1 MVKKDEAFLSKL
13 RETFAVEANEHLQ
26 SITHGLFEL
35 EKSPG
40 AARRKEIVES
50 IFRNAHNLK
59 GAARAVN
66 YTGIET
72 LCQAMESV
80 FSALKQDKL
89 QFSSVLFDQLQR
101 TVDVIDTMLTADKI
115 AAPEHERHITEIL
128 VQQLEGLISGK
139 DATGAKA
146 AAAVMDSMGSDRIP
160 APETRVQTPG
170 TIRITASKLDSLFR
184 QAEEMIS
191 AKQAVEQHGNILHGI
206 NGVLEAHVK
215 NIDKPRGYLTLLQS
229 LAERSPQALPGGLAE
244 FNRFLSILEQ
254 QRSTARQLTE
264 KIRELTAAVAADR
277 RTLVKMIDNLQDTAK
292 ELLMQPLNATFDIL
306 PRIVRD
312 IAHEQGKEV
321 DIIIQGG
328 EVELDRRIQEEMK
341 DPLIHL
347 VRNCVDHGIEPPV
360 QRLGRNKPAR
370 GRININVAQQGTGKV
385 VIEIADDGQ
394 GIDRGQVLKAAQK
407 LAFISSEDSGNA
419 DQQLINSLIFR
430 SGLSTSPIVT
440 DISGRGL
447 GLAIVREKTE
457 RLGGTVMLETEP
469 GVKSVFRIT
478 LPVMLAAFH
487 GVIVRAAGHT
497 FVLPAMNVERVMRV
511 PRENIKTVENRAVI
525 QVNGHSLSLARL
537 ADVLGLPRGNHPEPD
552 AKFLSVVVLNS
563 GGDSI
568 AFGVEEVLHEQEI
581 LLKDLGSRLKH
592 VRHFT
597 GSSPLGSG
605 RLVPFLNAADLMQTA
620 MEASANRVPALAD
633 EGAEPRIKSILV
645 VEDSITARSLLKN
658 ILEAAGY
665 QVQTAVDGIDA
676 MTSLKTG
683 SFDLVV
689 SDVEMPRMDGFDL
702 TEKIRADN
710 KLKDIPVI
718 LVTALASREHRER
731 GIDAGANAYI
741 VKSNFDQSGL
751 IEIVRRY
758 L

>member
-1 MVKKDEAFLSKL
+1 
-13 RETFAVEANEHLQ
+13 
-26 SITHGLFEL
+26 
-35 EKSPG
+35 
-40 AARRKEIVES
+40 
-50 IFRNAHNLK
+50 
-59 GAARAVN
+59 
-66 YTGIET
+66 
-72 LCQAMESV
+72 
-80 FSALKQDKL
+80 
-89 QFSSVLFDQLQR
+89 
-101 TVDVIDTMLTADKI
+101 
-115 AAPEHERHITEIL
+115 
-128 VQQLEGLISGK
+128 
-139 DATGAKA
+139 
-146 AAAVMDSMGSDRIP
+146 
-160 APETRVQTPG
+160 
-170 TIRITASKLDSLFR
+170 
-184 QAEEMIS
+184 MIS

-430 SGLSTSPIVT
+430 SGWSTSPIVT

-497 FVLPAMNVERVMRV
+497 FVLPAMNVERVMWV
-511 PRENIKTVENRAVI
+511 PRKNIKTVENRAVI